1 MNPEGVPPQ
10 GGYGGYPAQ
19 PGGPVVVQST
29 TVTIV
34 NDPSKDHIIW
44 SLFNFLYF
52 NPCCVGLAALIYS
65 IKARDRRMVGDL
77 EGAQHHASTA
87 FKFNIV
93 ASTVCMVLL
102 LATMIGLAIAR

>member
-34 NDPSKDHIIW
+34 TDPPKDHIIW
-44 SLFNFLYF
+44 SLFNFVYF
-52 NPCCVGLAALIYS
+52 NPCCIGLAALIYS
-65 IKARDRRMVGDL
+65 IKARDRRMAGDL
-77 EGAQHHASTA
+77 EGAQRYALTAS
-87 FKFNIV
+87 KFNIV
-93 ASTVCMVLL
+93 ASVVGAVLF
-102 LATMIGLAIAR
+102 IAIIIAVTSA